1 MNALKDMQDKA
12 IVRIVDDDSDLSS
25 ALKFFIELDG
35 WHTAVYNDARSFL
48 AADLPSVPGCLVL
61 DVRMP
66 GMTGIELQRE
76 LDVRG
81 IDLPII
87 FLSAHGD
94 IEMAVKAVQNGA
106 VDFLVKPPEPGK
118 LLEIVRKTVL
128 EHQRKR
134 KEDGERAQLLAQY
147 ETLTPTERQILFLIA
162 KGFTNATIGEVQEIS
177 EKTAKGHRARIYGK
191 LDLENAVEASEFLRH
206 AGLTEGGGR

>member
-1 MNALKDMQDKA
+1 MEKTMLNSL
-12 IVRIVDDDSDLSS
+12 VRVVDDEADVRDSVCLFLQMADMEVAAYAS
-25 ALKFFIELDG
+25 AAE
-35 WHTAVYNDARSFL
+35 FL
-48 AADLPSVPGCLVL
+48 AKDDFERPGCVIL